1 MVGARE
7 RGRVAAGGDRG
18 GGAGWV
24 AGWRGGGGGGAPLTP
39 ALSPGGRGRGCGDG
53 VGAVGVA
60 AGGGAPRAGAAGGA
74 GLSVGG
80 HAVLHLPD
88 RRAVAGLRS
97 HRALAGVPRRLRR
110 HGLARPDDGRR
121 HRGLHVR
128 HLRHER
134 HRHQPALALGARG
147 RAGARDRD
155 GVRDAHRLVL
165 GAHRGHLHDHDHAGH
180 RGGLLLPRPA
190 ELFALQRVPG
200 LPERDDARGGGRRAA
215 RPAGLLPPRAL
226 LGARRLLL
234 RVLPAARALRGG
246 VAGHPRQP
254 AAHERARL
262 QRHRAP
268 RGRLFG
274 GRPHRRRR
282 WRADGLVQ
290 RPGVAGLGG
299 YELADQHPDHRGAR
313 RHAAPDRAVHRGRRV
328 RAAAELR
335 GRSGRPRALQPAD
348 RRRVPGHRAVLAR
361 RPARLVGTRSA
372 IHSDAVRA
380 DAPAR
385 PAEDVTRARGGPL
398 SWPRCRIHREE
409 ETMKSLKRQ
418 LVWTV
423 VVAAMLAVV
432 VAGGATAQQQV
443 VKIGLLATLEGPFA
457 AGGQDGMRGAEL
469 AVKQRGG
476 MVAGKKIEIIKA
488 SSDAKP
494 DVAVNA
500 TRKLV
505 EQDKVDIMVGPLSGS
520 EGIAVKNYSK
530 TQPNTTFINGS
541 SGAQATT
548 LVDPSPNFFRF
559 NTEGAQWMV
568 GLGDYAYKT
577 KNYKKM
583 ALIAEDYAFPYSQVQ
598 GFMTEYC
605 KAGGRV
611 THKAWVPLGG
621 KDYSSVIAKL
631 PGDVDALL
639 VVLGGADAV
648 NFLTQYEQAG
658 GNKPMVGG
666 SITVDQTVL
675 NFKGKRRESLLGT
688 PSASPIADNYDAPEW
703 KKFVADY
710 KENFKDGFP
719 SPSLFAY
726 VYYINM
732 KAALDGLDAVK
743 GDLCGGQAKYREA
756 LRTLKLKTPTGEVT
770 LDENRQAIGT
780 TFVTEVAKAA
790 DGGFY
795 NKVVKV
801 VPNVNQRLGMSKADF
816 DKAGLGSRDVPNCP

>member
-1 MVGARE
+1 M
-7 RGRVAAGGDRG
+7 
-18 GGAGWV
+18 
-24 AGWRGGGGGGAPLTP
+24 
-39 ALSPGGRGRGCGDG
+39 
-53 VGAVGVA
+53 
-60 AGGGAPRAGAAGGA
+60 
-74 GLSVGG
+74 
-80 HAVLHLPD
+80 
-88 RRAVAGLRS
+88 
-97 HRALAGVPRRLRR
+97 
-110 HGLARPDDGRR
+110 
-121 HRGLHVR
+121 
-128 HLRHER
+128 
-134 HRHQPALALGARG
+134 
-147 RAGARDRD
+147 
-155 GVRDAHRLVL
+155 
-165 GAHRGHLHDHDHAGH
+165 
-180 RGGLLLPRPA
+180 
-190 ELFALQRVPG
+190 
-200 LPERDDARGGGRRAA
+200 
-215 RPAGLLPPRAL
+215 
-226 LGARRLLL
+226 
-234 RVLPAARALRGG
+234 
-246 VAGHPRQP
+246 
-254 AAHERARL
+254 
-262 QRHRAP
+262 
-268 RGRLFG
+268 
-274 GRPHRRRR
+274 
-282 WRADGLVQ
+282 
-290 RPGVAGLGG
+290 
-299 YELADQHPDHRGAR
+299 
-313 RHAAPDRAVHRGRRV
+313 
-328 RAAAELR
+328 
-335 GRSGRPRALQPAD
+335 
-348 RRRVPGHRAVLAR
+348 
-361 RPARLVGTRSA
+361 
-372 IHSDAVRA
+372 
-380 DAPAR
+380 
-385 PAEDVTRARGGPL
+385 
-398 SWPRCRIHREE
+398 
-409 ETMKSLKRQ
+409 
-418 LVWTV
+418 
-423 VVAAMLAVV
+423 
-432 VAGGATAQQQV
+432 

-520 EGIAVKNYSK
+520 EGIAVKDYSK
-530 TQPNTTFINGS
+530 TQPNITFINGS

-548 LVDPSPNFFRF
+548 LTDPSPNFFRF

-568 GLGDYAYKT
+568 GLGEYAYKT
-577 KNYKKM
+577 KGYKKM

-605 KAGGRV
+605 RLGGKV
-611 THKAWVPLGG
+611 THKAWVPLGA

-688 PSASPIADNYDAPEW
+688 PSAGPIADSYDGADW

-732 KAALDGLDAVK
+732 KAALDGLEAVK
-743 GDLCGGQAKYREA
+743 GDLSGGQAKYREA
-756 LRTLKLKTPTGEVT
+756 LKNLKLKTPTGEVT

-790 DGGFY
+790 DGTFY

-816 DKAGLGSRDVPNCP
+816 DKVGLGSRDVPSCP